1 MAIGAALSTPFA
13 EMASRKTSQ
22 RRPWHR
28 MAQTNGEM
36 VQTKKNARSRNA
48 TNSDVIRTMLPFI
61 IDRGRPTHLS
71 SLLHIHISYAF
82 ICYFHPFPTTPTD
95 LQHPTAPLTPLPN
108 PPPQGVNRPPFGFPP
123 QHTAENVMVGNS
135 KRNCSGAW

>member
-95 LQHPTAPLTPLPN
+95 LQHPTAPLTPLPT
-108 PPPQGVNRPPFGFPP
+108 RPPFGFSP